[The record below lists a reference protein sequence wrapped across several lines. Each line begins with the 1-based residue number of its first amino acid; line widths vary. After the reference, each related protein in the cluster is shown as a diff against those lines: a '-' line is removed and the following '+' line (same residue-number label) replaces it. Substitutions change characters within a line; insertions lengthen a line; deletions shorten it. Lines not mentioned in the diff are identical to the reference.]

1 MFSQNLD
8 RLNTEVHVKT
18 LTRNSMLR
26 LFSIGLTWKFH
37 VKVENLE
44 FSHGLLIRD
53 ICGIHQAMYF
63 EALNMEFPC

>member
-1 MFSQNLD
+1 MLSQYPD
-8 RLNTEVHVKT
+8 RLNKKFHVKA

-44 FSHGLLIRD
+44 FSHGSLISG
-53 ICGIHQAMYF
+53 ICGIQETMVF
-63 EALNMEFPC
+63 EAVNMEFPC

>member
-1 MFSQNLD
+1 
-8 RLNTEVHVKT
+8 
-18 LTRNSMLR
+18 MLR
-26 LFSIGLTWKFH
+26 LFNIGLTWKFH